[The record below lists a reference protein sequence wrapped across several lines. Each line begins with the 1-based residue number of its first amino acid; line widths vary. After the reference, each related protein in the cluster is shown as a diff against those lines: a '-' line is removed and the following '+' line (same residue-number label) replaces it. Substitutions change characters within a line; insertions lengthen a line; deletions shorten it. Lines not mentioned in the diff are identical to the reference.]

1 MQRDGR
7 EDGCRRGRIPR
18 LAASVVA
25 IGVVVAAACGAKGAV
40 TASSG
45 AKGAVTAS
53 SGARGGAA
61 AFGQAEANVQGEGA
75 AGASA
80 KIAVVDVGG
89 LSFAALERLAADAAF
104 RALIAEGDWA
114 LLTTRTP
121 SSRSRVNVL
130 RTIACGRRADV
141 RLPAEA
147 PCGAAGTRPFP
158 ALLQASGRTVAAVTV
173 EAPSLGL
180 EAEDAG
186 RAVEAGLGLRPFRLQ
201 GGKSAEAVAAAVR
214 DAAAGADWAWVAFD
228 LAGGVEPDPRAASVL
243 RAVVEAL
250 REEADV
256 FLLAHPTPR
265 ESGRGIPLGLFERRR
280 PAHGAPPEAG
290 ATSGRRPP
298 SERGGSPKGRPIPV
312 RDGALD
318 VRAPAGT
325 GGSPEGRTPSGTLLT
340 AATTRWPGIVAAVD
354 LVPTWAERLG
364 LRSEPSEGA
373 PVRLAEGAPIR
384 PVDAADVPK
393 APDGAALPGAAGAAR
408 AIEVSLRHLAA
419 VRQAVMPVYVNAA
432 VGLTALAG
440 ALAVLRG
447 RRANRHPARG
457 AGLGRRFVAL
467 AAGVSLGVPLADAA
481 FGPLLGLGRPPE
493 GGPPPAVV
501 GLLYGGV
508 ALALA
513 CLWLRLG
520 FRRTLAGVAAAFLG
534 LFALDQLGG
543 YAQSRYSLFGYDPLL
558 GARFYGLG
566 NERMGL
572 VVAGAAYLLARMR
585 PALPVRA
592 AVYAALLLFLG
603 APWAGANFGGSVA
616 WLAALPVLFPES
628 VRPAAPP
635 RRLRQAVFVGA
646 GAVLLGVA
654 GLFAWHAVAETP
666 SHLSRLAE
674 AVAAEGVAPLQETI
688 VRKGAMNVRLMRTSL
703 WGRLFF
709 VAFIVAAALVL
720 FWARRAAGVEAAERR
735 GAVSALWVSAVNAV
749 VNDSG
754 VVAAA
759 LGLLFAVYPIAGA
772 AGEDPGPDEASPP
785 AGAGLAPG
793 RSP

>member
-1 MQRDGR
+1 MLRDGR

-25 IGVVVAAACGAKGAV
+25 IGVAVAAACGATGAV
-40 TASSG
+40 TAASG
-45 AKGAVTAS
+45 AG
-53 SGARGGAA
+53 GGAA
-61 AFGQAEANVQGEGA
+61 ASGRAEANVQGEGA

-80 KIAVVDVGG
+80 RIAVVDVGG
-89 LSFAALERLAADAAF
+89 LTFAALERLAADAAF

-114 LLTTRTP
+114 ILTTRTP

-141 RLPAEA
+141 RFPAEA
-147 PCGAAGTRPFP
+147 PCGAAGRRTFP
-158 ALLQASGRTVAAVTV
+158 ALLQASGRTVVAVAV

-186 RAVEAGLGLRPFRLQ
+186 RAVEAGLGLRPSRLQ

-228 LAGGVEPDPRAASVL
+228 LAGGARERRAADVL

-265 ESGRGIPLGLFERRR
+265 ASGRGIPFGLFERRR
-280 PAHGAPPEAG
+280 PAHDAPPEAY
-290 ATSGRRPP
+290 APLKRRFLPGRGPSPEARPF
-298 SERGGSPKGRPIPV
+298 SANDGSPRLI
-312 RDGALD
+312 
-318 VRAPAGT
+318 
-325 GGSPEGRTPSGTLLT
+325 PSGTLLT

-354 LVPTWAERLG
+354 LGPTWAERLG
-364 LRSEPSEGA
+364 LRGEP
-373 PVRLAEGAPIR
+373 AEGAPIR
-384 PVDAADVPK
+384 PADAAAGPK
-393 APDGAALPGAAGAAR
+393 APGGAALPGAAGAAR

-440 ALAVLRG
+440 AFVVLRG

-481 FGPLLGLGRPPE
+481 FGPLLGLGRPPA

-501 GLLYGGV
+501 GLLYGGG

-592 AVYAALLLFLG
+592 AAYAALLLFLG

-654 GLFAWHAVAETP
+654 GLFAWHAVAEAP

-735 GAVSALWVSAVNAV
+735 GAASALWVSAVNAV

-772 AGEDPGPDEASPP
+772 AGEDPEPDEASSP
-785 AGAGLAPG
+785 AGAARAPG

>member
-7 EDGCRRGRIPR
+7 ENGCRRGRIPR

-53 SGARGGAA
+53 SGR
-61 AFGQAEANVQGEGA
+61 AEANVQGEGA

-104 RALIAEGDWA
+104 RALIAEGNWA

-147 PCGAAGTRPFP
+147 PCGAAGRRTFP

-186 RAVEAGLGLRPFRLQ
+186 RAVEAGLGLRPSRLQ
-201 GGKSAEAVAAAVR
+201 GVRSAEAVAAGLRA
-214 DAAAGADWAWVAFD
+214 AAAGADWAWVAFD
-228 LAGGVEPDPRAASVL
+228 LAGGAPDRRAADVL

-265 ESGRGIPLGLFERRR
+265 ESGRGIPFGLFERRR
-280 PAHGAPPEAG
+280 PAQGAPPEAG
-290 ATSGRRPP
+290 ATSARRPP
-298 SERGGSPKGRPIPV
+298 SERGGSPKGRPIPE
-312 RDGALD
+312 RDGSLG

-364 LRSEPSEGA
+364 QRSEP
-373 PVRLAEGAPIR
+373 AEGAPIR
-384 PVDAADVPK
+384 PADAAEVPK
-393 APDGAALPGAAGAAR
+393 APGGAALPGAAGAAR

-481 FGPLLGLGRPPE
+481 FGPLLGLGRPPG
-493 GGPPPAVV
+493 GGPPSAAV

-558 GARFYGLG
+558 GARYYGLG

-592 AVYAALLLFLG
+592 AAYVALLLFLG

-628 VRPAAPP
+628 VRSSAPP

-654 GLFAWHAVAETP
+654 GLFAWHAVAEAP

-720 FWARRAAGVEAAERR
+720 FWARRAVGVETAERR
-735 GAVSALWVSAVNAV
+735 GAASALWVSAVNAV

-772 AGEDPGPDEASPP
+772 AGEDPEPDEASPP
-785 AGAGLAPG
+785 AGADLAPG